1 MESKLEFPQSAILT
15 PYNYFE
21 WKPKIQLHLRSR
33 GLFRIT
39 MGTEVEPTSAME
51 KTRYFNRMDEAFGI
65 LCLSISPELL
75 FHVESCSTPN
85 EVWKILEGLFG
96 KQDEMQGHI
105 LENELNSLDPRNFE
119 NIQDFFTRYKAL
131 LVQLKG
137 CGIDK
142 SKQENQL
149 ILSILSKLGPEYAV
163 FVSTFHT
170 VRSATGAAWKM
181 PSLDSFI
188 QSLMHEQDK
197 LIKMGTLKNSKAHAL
212 TVHAKGKANSKDH
225 QKGKGKKDPD
235 PRKGGH
241 PKPPDG
247 SSGSKE
253 RKGTKGQS
261 MCNYCHHGF
270 HLESA
275 CMKKTIDLM
284 AQTLQQHNLR
294 DHIPENAKKKSGEKA
309 PNPRGNGHALI
320 ALHSAPQE
328 WIIDS
333 GASHHM
339 ASSKESFSSLHASSG
354 PPILMG
360 DNSAVAATGQGRVQ
374 LEDGSFENVLH
385 IPRISVN
392 LLSAYQMTHTG
403 SGRKVEFTP
412 DFVSIYDMQTNLKIE
427 FGKHPQ
433 EKLDKGHAWR
443 ASSPLEVV
451 HSDLM
456 GPFPVL
462 SMSKARYVLSFIDDY
477 TRFTWVYFLKLKSE
491 VFQHLKIFKAHA
503 ENQSGKCIKILCT
516 DNGTEY
522 VNKDIENICDEAGIQ
537 LQHTVPYTRQ
547 QNGVDERKN

>member
-1 MESKLEFPQSAILT
+1 MESKLEFPQSTILT

-39 MGTEVEPTSAME
+39 METEVEPTSAIE
-51 KTRYFNRMDEAFGI
+51 KSRYFNRMDEAFGI

-163 FVSTFHT
+163 FISTFHT

-261 MCNYCHHGF
+261 MCNYCHRGF
-270 HLESA
+270 HPESA

-284 AQTLQQHNLR
+284 AQTLQQHNLG

-309 PNPRGNGHALI
+309 PDPRGNRHALI

-339 ASSKESFSSLHASSG
+339 ASSKESFSSLHAYSG

-374 LEDGSFENVLH
+374 FEDGSFENVLH
-385 IPRISVN
+385 IPRLSVN
-392 LLSAYQMTHTG
+392 LLSVYQMTHTG

-412 DFVSIYDMQTNLKIE
+412 DSVSIYDMQTNLKI
-427 FGKHPQ
+427 
-433 EKLDKGHAWR
+433 A
-443 ASSPLEVV
+443 
-451 HSDLM
+451 
-456 GPFPVL
+456 
-462 SMSKARYVLSFIDDY
+462 
-477 TRFTWVYFLKLKSE
+477 
-491 VFQHLKIFKAHA
+491 
-503 ENQSGKCIKILCT
+503 SGKVNDQSRLYTFSDFVPQSDSILLLT
-516 DNGTEY
+516 HANEESRIWHERFGHLNFRY
-522 VNKDIENICDEAGIQ
+522 MQQ
-537 LQHTVPYTRQ
+537 LS
-547 QNGVDERKN
+547 K